1 MRSGFVFTRYCDICN
16 SSLQMLH
23 DAAFT
28 AEYSFLYVAGSG
40 VKWCKLVYRKQEI
53 WPNQVVW
60 LRAQQFLKPPL
71 VTGDVV

>member
-1 MRSGFVFTRYCDICN
+1 
-16 SSLQMLH
+16 MLH